1 MDFVLSLV
9 HIASDMF
16 RQKSA
21 LSSTIVLVILVIIV
35 SVALLPVVADAEMSG
50 VMGGPPERPD
60 VFRNPDELKEYLK
73 ALNDYFAIV
82 GRPR

>member
-1 MDFVLSLV
+1 
-9 HIASDMF
+9 MF
-16 RQKSA
+16 RQRSA
-21 LSSTIVLVILVIIV
+21 SSSAIILVLLAFAI
-35 SVALLPVVADAEMSG
+35 SLALLSVVADAEMSG

-60 VFRNPDELKEYLK
+60 VFRNPEELKEYLK

>member
-1 MDFVLSLV
+1 
-9 HIASDMF
+9 MF
-16 RQKSA
+16 CQRSA
-21 LSSTIVLVILVIIV
+21 PSSAIVLVLLVFSI
-35 SVALLPVVADAEMSG
+35 SVTLFSVVTDAEMSG

-60 VFRNPDELKEYLK
+60 VFRNPEELKEYLK